1 VLCFGGVRAK
11 ALSARLPKTGQKLV
25 IDQTPT
31 SLRISGLP
39 IAVPDSPTTVIAV
52 ECDAPPVVDHHLIRP
67 EWPRYKV
74 GVSS

>member
-1 VLCFGGVRAK
+1 MVAIGGVRAK
-11 ALSARLPKTGQKLV
+11 ALSVRVLKTGQEIKFTQ
-25 IDQTPT
+25 DGT
-31 SLRISGLP
+31 SLRLTGLP
-39 IAVPDSPTTVIAV
+39 AAAPDDPVTVLAV